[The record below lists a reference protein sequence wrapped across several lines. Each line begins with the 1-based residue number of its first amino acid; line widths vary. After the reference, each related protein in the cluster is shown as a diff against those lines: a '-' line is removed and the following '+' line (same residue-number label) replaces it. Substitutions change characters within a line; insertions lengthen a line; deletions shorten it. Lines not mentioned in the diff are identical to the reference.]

1 MRKLSLTVA
10 LGLTALLGLTACGPS
25 DVSGATTGLVASV
38 EAEALAAMGV
48 APVDLV
54 AAESELD
61 VTASPSPDPA
71 ASPKPGTK
79 QKLDERLNNWR
90 KRHALRVALRR
101 DVQHGEAVVETR
113 KGPVT
118 VLVQRGVV
126 TAVDAKSIIVKSA
139 DGFTQT
145 WQFGEKLRVVEKR
158 STVQPTELKAGAQ
171 VALAG
176 PKEGD
181 APTARLIVIPL
192 AR

>member
-1 MRKLSLTVA
+1 MRRLSLTVA
-10 LGLTALLGLTACGPS
+10 LGLSALLGLTACAPS
-25 DVSGATTGLVASV
+25 DLPATATELVASV

-48 APVDLV
+48 APDDLV

-61 VTASPSPDPA
+61 ALVSPSP
-71 ASPKPGTK
+71 GTK
-79 QKLDERLNNWR
+79 DKLDDRLRNWR

-101 DVQHGEAVVETR
+101 DVQHGEAVVETK

-126 TAVDAKSIIVKSA
+126 TAVDAESITVKSA

-145 WQFGEKLRVVEKR
+145 WKYGEKLRVVEKR
-158 STVQPTELKAGAQ
+158 ATIQPTELKAGAQ

-181 APTARLIVIPL
+181 TPTARLIVIPL

>member
-1 MRKLSLTVA
+1 MRRIGLTVA
-10 LGLTALLGLTACGPS
+10 LGLSALLGLTACGPS
-25 DVSGATTGLVASV
+25 DMSSAATGLVASV

-48 APVDLV
+48 APMDLV

-61 VTASPSPDPA
+61 TTASPAPDA
-71 ASPKPGTK
+71 KD
-79 QKLDERLNNWR
+79 KLGERAENWR

-101 DVQHGEAVVETR
+101 DVQHGEAVVESK

-126 TAVDAKSIIVKSA
+126 TAVDATSITVKSA

-145 WQFGEKLRVVEKR
+145 WHYGEKLRVVEKR
-158 STVQPTELKAGAQ
+158 ATIQATELKAGAQ
-171 VALAG
+171 VAVAG
-176 PKEGD
+176 PKDGD
-181 APTARLIVIPL
+181 TPTARLIVIPL

>member
-25 DVSGATTGLVASV
+25 DMPAAATGLVASV

-54 AAESELD
+54 AAESDLD
-61 VTASPSPDPA
+61 ATASPAPA
-71 ASPKPGTK
+71 AKDK
-79 QKLDERLNNWR
+79 IDNRLQNWR

-101 DVQHGEAVVETR
+101 DVQHGEAVVETK

-126 TAVDAKSIIVKSA
+126 TAVDGDSITVKSA
-139 DGFTQT
+139 DGYTQT
-145 WQFGEKLRVVEKR
+145 WHYGEKLRVVEKR
-158 STVQPTELKAGAQ
+158 ATIQATELKAGAQ

-181 APTARLIVIPL
+181 VPTARLIVIPL

>member
-25 DVSGATTGLVASV
+25 DIPAAATGLVASV

-48 APVDLV
+48 EPVDLV
-54 AAESELD
+54 AAESDLD
-61 VTASPSPDPA
+61 ATASPAPTAKD
-71 ASPKPGTK
+71 
-79 QKLDERLNNWR
+79 KLDNRLQNWR

-101 DVQHGEAVVETR
+101 DVQHGEAVVETK

-126 TAVDAKSIIVKSA
+126 TAVDAGSITVKSA
-139 DGFTQT
+139 DGYTQT
-145 WQFGEKLRVVEKR
+145 WHFGEKLRVVEKR
-158 STVQPTELKAGAQ
+158 ATIQATELKAGAQ

-181 APTARLIVIPL
+181 VPTARLIVIPL

>member
-10 LGLTALLGLTACGPS
+10 LGLTALLGMTACGPS
-25 DVSGATTGLVASV
+25 DLPAAATGLVASV

-48 APVDLV
+48 EPVDLV
-54 AAESELD
+54 AAESDLD
-61 VTASPSPDPA
+61 ATASPTPEAKD
-71 ASPKPGTK
+71 KDK
-79 QKLDERLNNWR
+79 VDDRLRNWR

-101 DVQHGEAVVETR
+101 DVQHGEAVVETK

-126 TAVDAKSIIVKSA
+126 TAVDGESITVKSA

-145 WQFGEKLRVVEKR
+145 WKYGEKLRVVEKR
-158 STVQPTELKAGAQ
+158 ATIQPTALKTGAQ

-176 PKEGD
+176 PKEGG

>member
-10 LGLTALLGLTACGPS
+10 LGLTALLGLSACGPS
-25 DVSGATTGLVASV
+25 DLPTAATGLVASV

-54 AAESELD
+54 AAESDLD
-61 VTASPSPDPA
+61 ATASPDPTASPA
-71 ASPKPGTK
+71 AKD
-79 QKLDERLNNWR
+79 KLDNRLQNWR

-101 DVQHGEAVVETR
+101 DVQHGEAVVETK

-126 TAVDAKSIIVKSA
+126 TAVDAGSITVKSA
-139 DGFTQT
+139 DGYTQT
-145 WQFGEKLRVVEKR
+145 WHFGEKLRVVEKR
-158 STVQPTELKAGAQ
+158 ATIQPTELKAGAQ

-181 APTARLIVIPL
+181 VPTARLIVIPL